1 MQKNSNLVAIL
12 ALLATVGSLAFLYF
26 TQFAGPPKANLKPFE
41 TLGEMVATE
50 TAKLLG
56 GSGSVVVVMESF
68 EQLANPSVEP
78 QLKGFKAGLA
88 KAKGVTLK
96 GVEYYKH
103 GEGEDISRWPAGLA
117 AKLAAMG
124 QGAAATVLFVALPQS
139 LSPEEIAALKSSG
152 SKLVLVGGAVPLVK
166 PLLTQGVFQLAIVN
180 RFPPKPAPKKETP
193 AEWFGRAYLVATPVA
208 TSELP

>member
-1 MQKNSNLVAIL
+1 MQKNPNLVAIL
-12 ALLATVGSLAFLYF
+12 ALLATVGALAFLYF

-41 TLGEMVATE
+41 MLGEMVATE

-68 EQLANPSVEP
+68 DQVVSKSAEP

-103 GEGEDISRWPAGLA
+103 AEGEDVSRWPAGLA

-124 QGAAATVLFVALPQS
+124 QGASATVLFVALPQS
-139 LSPEEIAALKSSG
+139 LSAEEIAALKSST

-166 PLLTQGVFQLAIVN
+166 PMLTQGVFQIAIVN
-180 RFPPKPAPKKETP
+180 RFPPKPAPKSETA
-193 AEWFGRAYLVATPVA
+193 AEWFNRAYLVATPTA
-208 TSELP
+208 ISELP